1 MPQPQRASSPI
12 RRYALAIWFCGI
24 AVIGAM
30 EFHRTAFAASHF
42 APTFVAWLW
51 LAGTLVTAAIG
62 ILLAL
67 RERQASRSDR

>member
-1 MPQPQRASSPI
+1 MPQPPRASSPI

-30 EFHRTAFAASHF
+30 EFHRAAFSTGYF
-42 APTFVAWLW
+42 APALIAWLW
-51 LAGTLVTAAIG
+51 LAGTIVTAAIG

-67 RERQASRSDR
+67 RERRASRSDR

>member
-1 MPQPQRASSPI
+1 MPQPPRAFSPV

-30 EFHRTAFAASHF
+30 EFHRTAFAAGHF
-42 APTFVAWLW
+42 APTFIAWLW
-51 LAGTLVTAAIG
+51 LAGTLVTAVIG

-67 RERQASRSDR
+67 RERRASRSDR